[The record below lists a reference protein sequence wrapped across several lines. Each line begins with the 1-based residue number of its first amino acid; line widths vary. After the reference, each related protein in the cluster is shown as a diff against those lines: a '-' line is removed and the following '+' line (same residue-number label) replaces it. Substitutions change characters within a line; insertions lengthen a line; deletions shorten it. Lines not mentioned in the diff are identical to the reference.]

1 MRAYLHCVT
10 VFLLSVC
17 APVFSSLGA
26 ETPSFDAQVLPI
38 LQKRCLACHSGAGAQ
53 AGLDLST
60 REGALKGGRSG
71 LAIHPGAGGKSLLVE
86 KIVSHAM
93 PPTEPKLTDGEIA
106 AIRQWID
113 KGNTGKASQS
123 VTEADVLPIFQM
135 RCVVCHGKRKQEGGL
150 DLRSLASQLKGG
162 KTGAAIVLGK
172 PEESLLI
179 QRIVSGQMPPPKL
192 LVEYFVRPPSDS
204 EVDMLRK
211 WIAGGAAAAPKQ
223 AASQEDQL
231 VGPKDR
237 EFWAFQ
243 PSKRPG
249 LPRVNHPD
257 LVRNPIDAFLLQ
269 KLEEKQLS
277 YSSAADRV
285 TSIAASMA
293 RSDGTSSDAR

>member
-1 MRAYLHCVT
+1 MRAPHCVT

-38 LQKRCLACHSGAGAQ
+38 LQKRCVACHSGAGAQ

-71 LAIHPGAGGKSLLVE
+71 LAIQPGAAEKSLLVE
-86 KIVSHAM
+86 KIVSRAM

-113 KGNTGKASQS
+113 KGDTGKASQS

-162 KTGAAIVLGK
+162 KSGAAIVSGK

-179 QRIVSGQMPPPKL
+179 QEDR
-192 LVEYFVRPPSDS
+192 FRPDAAA
-204 EVDMLRK
+204 E
-211 WIAGGAAAAPKQ
+211 IAGRIFRTAALGLRSGHAAKVDRRRAAPPRQNWQLRRTIDWSARRIASFGRSSQ
-223 AASQEDQL
+223 ANDPRFPSRSCR
-231 VGPKDR
+231 VGP
-237 EFWAFQ
+237 
-243 PSKRPG
+243 
-249 LPRVNHPD
+249 
-257 LVRNPIDAFLLQ
+257 
-269 KLEEKQLS
+269 
-277 YSSAADRV
+277 
-285 TSIAASMA
+285 
-293 RSDGTSSDAR
+293 